1 MSGKKSG
8 SNKVKSS
15 KNSAASKKR
24 NNNPVSETFQKS
36 GKAAKLDKKNKNIQ
50 IQKAED
56 ITSTRDIIDD
66 DNRYNEEMNAIN
78 SSRKEK
84 LLVGGVIVAI
94 SLILIIVLA
103 RSYIVPKDDA
113 SELSGAVVG
122 DSDAYDLDGSV
133 QDDSGDENIEGSSG
147 KIVDVHESNINSP
160 DEIDSSKVDPKTS
173 MDESD
178 EETGNPADTEN
189 LEEEELL
196 GPLDEDIAGYSLRPA
211 CSKGYHLAE
220 VYYEFSDLPSYVT
233 IQVRNDSE
241 HGSEFEDLV
250 EERGELKKYTYFY
263 VCNECPVGDE
273 VQILAGNDYSV
284 RLKIDRFNDISYSEV
299 LGFSTK
305 DDSPYMTKI
314 CSSKDI
320 KTGCEDTE
328 SSPNPKIRSKV
339 TYQGEEY
346 YENCV
351 NNTHTEEF
359 WCEGDEIRKDV
370 ASCDRFCWLGRCM

>member
-220 VYYEFSDLPSYVT
+220 
-233 IQVRNDSE
+233 
-241 HGSEFEDLV
+241 
-250 EERGELKKYTYFY
+250 
-263 VCNECPVGDE
+263 
-273 VQILAGNDYSV
+273 
-284 RLKIDRFNDISYSEV
+284 
-299 LGFSTK
+299 
-305 DDSPYMTKI
+305 
-314 CSSKDI
+314 
-320 KTGCEDTE
+320 
-328 SSPNPKIRSKV
+328 
-339 TYQGEEY
+339 
-346 YENCV
+346 
-351 NNTHTEEF
+351 
-359 WCEGDEIRKDV
+359 
-370 ASCDRFCWLGRCM
+370 